1 MWFIKCAENDMAT
14 DAEDVG
20 MSLSEQ
26 SAKRRCIQR
35 FSMSPAPLQHDG
47 DVVTRYAHVG
57 IQIPSSIS
65 IHACTM

>member
-1 MWFIKCAENDMAT
+1 MVT
-14 DAEDVG
+14 DAEGVG

-35 FSMSPAPLQHDG
+35 FSMSPVPLQHDG
-47 DVVTRYAHVG
+47 DVVTHYAHVG

-65 IHACTM
+65 IHACIM